1 MKSHESPL
9 PIQVP
14 AVTQCSAEEFN
25 EDVQFIEAN
34 WKRTPIAGAD
44 LPVIDLGTGDP
55 LVFIPILEHLEFV
68 YAPLMRTFSASRRVI
83 AYRRQESRTRFVS
96 LAERVEELLHV
107 LDALQLSCVD
117 FVAHGDAA
125 MVLFEF
131 ALRYPQRCRS
141 LVIIAQGADYRIKP
155 HPFIWLLHELY
166 VRLPVE
172 HLLPASSLRR
182 TIVRYITHCEPLNA
196 SQNLPPTIRELP
208 RSLIEGQFCKIAQW
222 PAVYRYSVL
231 PVIHY
236 FDVRARVTELRM
248 PILLI
253 NRWDDVLSPEKE
265 TAWLA
270 QLLPQAVY
278 HVVAGRE
285 RFFVYSQAEY
295 VAPLIH
301 DFLEK
306 VKQGELI
313 SN

>member
-1 MKSHESPL
+1 MESHKSPL

-14 AVTQCSAEEFN
+14 IVTQCSAEEFH

-34 WKRTPIAGAD
+34 WKRISVAGVD
-44 LPVIDLGTGDP
+44 LPVSDLGTGDP

-68 YAPLMRTFSASRRVI
+68 YARLIRIFSASRRVI
-83 AYRRQESRTRFVS
+83 MYRRRESRTRFVS
-96 LAERVEELLHV
+96 LAERAEELLHV
-107 LDALQLSCVD
+107 LDALQLPSAD

-141 LVIIAQGADYRIKP
+141 LVIIAQGADYRIEP
-155 HPFIWLLHELY
+155 HPLIWWLHELF

-172 HLLPASSLRR
+172 HLLPASFLRR
-182 TIVRYITHCEPLNA
+182 TVVRYITHCEPLN
-196 SQNLPPTIRELP
+196 SSRNLPPTITELP
-208 RSLIEGQFCKIAQW
+208 RSLIESQFCKIAQW

-236 FDVRARVTELRM
+236 FDVRARVAELRM

-253 NRWDDVLSPEKE
+253 NRWDDILSPEKE
-265 TAWLA
+265 TTWLA
-270 QLLPQAVY
+270 QQLSRAVY

-285 RFFVYSQAEY
+285 RFFLYSEFER
-295 VAPLIH
+295 VSPLIQ

-306 VKQGELI
+306 VEREELT
-313 SN
+313 SS